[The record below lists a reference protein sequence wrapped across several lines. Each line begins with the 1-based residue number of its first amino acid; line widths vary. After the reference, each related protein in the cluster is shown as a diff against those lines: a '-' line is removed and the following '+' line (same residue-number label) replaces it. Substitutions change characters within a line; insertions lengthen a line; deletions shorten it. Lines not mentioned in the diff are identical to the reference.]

1 MVRSGS
7 SEEGEIV
14 DLTGTE
20 REDHHVHTWV
30 SRIAI
35 LTSRSR
41 SWSRSRSRSLWGTAL
56 SSVIGGAR
64 VVQVHSTLTPQKSA
78 DGTQDR
84 AYHLHYSRGQQR
96 GDFFSEAGIALGG
109 TAALI
114 SVSPAAAVVAG
125 RAAAGAVAGMLA
137 HTATSFSKDED

>member
-30 SRIAI
+30 
-35 LTSRSR
+35 
-41 SWSRSRSRSLWGTAL
+41 SRSLWGTAL

>member
-35 LTSRSR
+35 LT
-41 SWSRSRSRSLWGTAL
+41 RSLWGTAL